1 MLTVSAA
8 ETDCKQTFQG
18 LSRDHEIT
26 HSAAKRIEFVSG
38 NTAQNRELAPIY
50 ASLGI
55 TDYYLRDAGRSDRA
69 NARDA

>member
-8 ETDCKQTFQG
+8 EMDCKQASQG
-18 LSRDHEIT
+18 FSRDHEIPR
-26 HSAAKRIEFVSG
+26 SAAKSIEFVSE

-69 NARDA
+69 SARDA